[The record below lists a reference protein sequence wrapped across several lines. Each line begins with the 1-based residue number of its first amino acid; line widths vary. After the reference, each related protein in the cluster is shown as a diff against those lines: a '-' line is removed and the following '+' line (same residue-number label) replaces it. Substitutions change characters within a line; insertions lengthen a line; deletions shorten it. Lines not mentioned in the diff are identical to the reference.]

1 MKRKQVRAAKQ
12 TGIQDEFQN
21 WKILKKLRNEKV
33 LLYSSLWYEML
44 FSYEMYQIQ
53 TNDDQR

>member
-21 WKILKKLRNEKV
+21 WKMLKKLRNEKV